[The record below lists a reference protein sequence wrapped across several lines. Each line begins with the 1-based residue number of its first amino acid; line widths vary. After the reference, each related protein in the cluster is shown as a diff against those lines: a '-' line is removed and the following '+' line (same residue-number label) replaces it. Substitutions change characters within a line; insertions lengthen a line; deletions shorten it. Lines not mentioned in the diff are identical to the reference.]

1 MGSTLAA
8 VINCSVAHLTASV
21 IRRLS
26 YQLTRTIMSH
36 MRLRMRPRLVI
47 YEMLAELVTQWLWV
61 RKYLISGVPREF
73 IGNGWLS
80 GRVITL

>member
-1 MGSTLAA
+1 
-8 VINCSVAHLTASV
+8 
-21 IRRLS
+21 
-26 YQLTRTIMSH
+26 

-47 YEMLAELVTQWLWV
+47 EDMLAELVTQWLWV